1 MFRLTLTAFAVLCFV
16 ELDAHGW
23 IAWASERQRRA
34 QATER
39 WEERGNKKAR
49 VASPAKMAVKEK
61 KPTPKIHTSTLP
73 LPLSLPKHY
82 NHKTAFEILILGS

>member
-1 MFRLTLTAFAVLCFV
+1 M
-16 ELDAHGW
+16 G
-23 IAWASERQRRA
+23 
-34 QATER
+34 
-39 WEERGNKKAR
+39 
-49 VASPAKMAVKEK
+49 MAVKEK